1 MFTSTLLM
9 LGLVAT
15 SASAAPH
22 ITKEVRPIPLT
33 ARKVPKGHVA
43 ALRKRAGTSV
53 NIPLDDYYNGTDLQ
67 YVQFFL

>member
-1 MFTSTLLM
+1 MFTSTILT
-9 LGLVAT
+9 LGLVA
-15 SASAAPH
+15 AAGAAPRPAN
-22 ITKEVRPIPLT
+22 EVQPIPLT

-67 YVQFFL
+67 